1 MNRKPDV
8 IRAMVITF
16 VIGLAIS
23 GLTSLQ
29 DKHTDQAADSLP
41 IISLDDTIAAWEKP
55 ADQ

>member
-23 GLTSLQ
+23 GLTSLRDDGTQ
-29 DKHTDQAADSLP
+29 RAANAEP
-41 IISLDDTIAAWEKP
+41 YISLDDTLASWEQP
-55 ADQ
+55 SQ